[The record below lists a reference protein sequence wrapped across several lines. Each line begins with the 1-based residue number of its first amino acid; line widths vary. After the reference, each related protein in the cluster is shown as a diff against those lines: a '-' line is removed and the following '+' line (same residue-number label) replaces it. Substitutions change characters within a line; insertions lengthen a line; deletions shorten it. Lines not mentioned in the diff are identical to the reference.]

1 MAIVPNIRGSK
12 RRRYLIQHRL
22 SIFER
27 VFDKYIEGKVSARH
41 VTSRGRKLTTISR
54 AKHSAAKSKKKRY
67 RLTK

>member
-12 RRRYLIQHRL
+12 RKKYLAQHRL

-41 VTSRGRKLTTISR
+41 VTARGRKLTNISGS
-54 AKHSAAKSKKKRY
+54 KHSAAKAKKKHHRF
-67 RLTK
+67 T